1 MYRFGIQLYRS
12 FDPRSMACL
21 VAWAAASIVWCG
33 SALGAESEEEL
44 VPEEKVERFS
54 VHGYADIQFGAD
66 SREDSGSFIQNEV
79 SLFLRAQSPDERW
92 TLFSE
97 LEFDRIDGDDFL
109 TDRGG
114 SSMEVEFETAWAE
127 FRHSDRLKIRGG
139 KLLLPQYWQTFHYPN
154 LTMSTL
160 APLMSGN
167 VFPKSINAVQ
177 VSGDRWSGDD
187 RGVGYAVFA
196 GHGGD
201 TARVELE
208 QNDGFAVGGRLTL
221 RLAGANGPAWL
232 DTFDFSISGLAS
244 DDSHGRD
251 EFVLGFDTQIR
262 AGRLEILSEFA
273 AGTKARDHGDL
284 RDRLQG
290 ASGDTLGFYLQAAWR
305 IAPKW
310 HLFYRYDYL
319 DLNDEAVAERDE
331 SRHTFGVNFRPR
343 PRISLKLEGFHSDPE
358 GNREDYEGI
367 AGSIVVNF

>member
-1 MYRFGIQLYRS
+1 MHRLDIQRSRS
-12 FDPRSMACL
+12 FGSRRLACR
-21 VAWAAASIVWCG
+21 IVWVVGVIAWC
-33 SALGAESEEEL
+33 AAVRGADWEEEL
-44 VPEEKVERFS
+44 VPEEKRERFS

-127 FRHSDRLKIRGG
+127 FRHSDRLRVRGG

-167 VFPKSINAVQ
+167 IFPKSINALQ
-177 VSGDRWSGDD
+177 ASGDRWFGDD
-187 RGVGYAVFA
+187 RGFGYAVFA

-208 QNDGFAVGGRLTL
+208 QNDGLAVGGRLTL
-221 RLAGANGPAWL
+221 RLAGANGPTWL
-232 DTFDFSISGLAS
+232 DTFDVSISGLAS
-244 DDSHGRD
+244 DDSDGRD

-273 AGTKARDHGDL
+273 TGTEARDPGNL
-284 RDRLQG
+284 RARLRG

-305 IAPKW
+305 VASKW

-319 DLNDEAVAERDE
+319 DLNDEAIAERDE

-343 PRISLKLEGFHSDPE
+343 PRVSLKLEAFHSDPE